1 MSNDH
6 DTSLAKRLIL
16 VEDNRNFR
24 EALAMQ
30 LEPDFEVIGSCRSA
44 EAAFQLLREGK
55 RPDLILLDLG
65 LPGIG
70 GLEAIGGFKDLAPEA
85 DVVILTQF
93 DDRPRVFEAISA
105 GASGYLLKN
114 TPVHRIVSELLS
126 IAEGGAPLNSQIAKM
141 VLTTF
146 SRMIPKTSEGE
157 TLTQREQEVLVLLSD
172 GLMRKEIADRL
183 DLSPHT
189 VDVHVRNVYSKLQV
203 NNVTTAIREAIRR
216 GLL

>member
-1 MSNDH
+1 MSK
-6 DTSLAKRLIL
+6 DTDKPFSKRLIL

-30 LEPDFEVIGSCRSA
+30 LEPDFEVVGSYGSA
-44 EAAFQLLREGK
+44 EAAFRALRQNEK
-55 RPDLILLDLG
+55 PDLILLDLG

-114 TPVHRIVSELLS
+114 TPVHRIVGELRS

-146 SRMIPKTSEGE
+146 SRMIPKTGEGE
-157 TLTQREQEVLVLLSD
+157 SLTQREQEVLVLLSE

-183 DLSPHT
+183 NLSPHT
-189 VDVHVRNVYSKLQV
+189 VDVHIRNVYSKLQV